1 MRVLFI
7 IPKLPGRF
15 AGPDFPHV
23 GIGYL
28 TSILLEHGIEVSI
41 LDLRLGG
48 DAGKIL
54 SVLRAFKPNLV
65 GVTSTSYGY
74 KKAYDIVDIVKS
86 SEEVKE
92 GCRVVIGGPHVS
104 ALGSR
109 VLDESG
115 AHFAVEGEGE
125 FTLLELSR
133 ALEEGRGDFGDIKGL
148 IWRWKGQTVE
158 NADRSFIMDLDAL
171 PFPAY
176 ERFDLERYFCY
187 QERILPLVTSRG
199 CPFRCTYCSVRL
211 SMGPKFR
218 PRTPENTVDELE
230 YWSKRGW
237 SNFDFYDDNFSCH
250 MERAEKICD
259 LILTR
264 GLKIRWRLNN
274 GVRVDRVTSHLLK
287 KMEEAGCVLIAFGIE
302 SGNEEVLR
310 RIRKSTPLQQ
320 IRQVVE
326 MADEVGIEKKIG
338 YFIVGPPGETYDK
351 FMDSVR
357 LAQSLPLD
365 EVNFYNL
372 VPYPGTELFQWVKE
386 NGHLLCPEEVY
397 LNQIS
402 YWQGSPIF
410 ETEEFPARERKRAL
424 KIGHSLERKSMAQT
438 RFGRFW
444 GYWAWLLTA
453 IPLVERFAI
462 WLAKESRLGRSLFLS
477 ISSRLKRLEMG
488 RGYVQ

>member
-7 IPKLPGRF
+7 ILKPPGRF
-15 AGPDFPHV
+15 AGPDLPHA

-28 TSILLEHGIEVSI
+28 TSILLKHGIEVSI

-48 DAGKIL
+48 DASKIL

-74 KKAYDIVDIVKS
+74 KKAYDIVHIVKS
-86 SEEVKE
+86 SDEVKE
-92 GCRVVIGGPHVS
+92 GCKVVIGGPHVS

-109 VLDESG
+109 VLDESD
-115 AHFAVEGEGE
+115 AHFAVKGEGE
-125 FTLLELSR
+125 FTLLELSW
-133 ALEEGRGDFGDIKGL
+133 ALQEGRRDFGDIKGL
-148 IWRWKGQTVE
+148 IWRWKGEAVE
-158 NADRSFIMDLDAL
+158 NEDRPFITDLDAL

-187 QERILPLVTSRG
+187 QERVLPVVTSRG
-199 CPFRCTYCSVRL
+199 CPFRCIFCSVRL

-230 YWSKRGW
+230 YWLKRGW
-237 SNFDFYDDNFSCH
+237 NTFEFQDDNFSCH
-250 MERAEKICD
+250 IERARKICD

-264 GLKIRWRLNN
+264 GLKIKWRLDS
-274 GVRVDRVTSHLLK
+274 VRADRVTSDLLRRMK
-287 KMEEAGCVLIAFGIE
+287 EAGCVLIGFGIE
-302 SGNEEVLR
+302 SGNEEVLKMIHKGTSLQ
-310 RIRKSTPLQQ
+310 RIRQA
-320 IRQVVE
+320 VE

-338 YFIVGPPGETYDK
+338 YFIVGHPGETYDK
-351 FMDSVR
+351 SMDSMR

-372 VPYPGTELFQWVKE
+372 VPYPGTVLFQWVKE
-386 NGHLLCPEEVY
+386 NGHFLYPEELY

-402 YWQGSPIF
+402 YWQDSPIF
-410 ETEEFPARERKRAL
+410 ETKEFPARERKRAF

-444 GYWAWLLTA
+444 GYWAWLLTSV
-453 IPLVERFAI
+453 PLVERFAVR
-462 WLAKESRLGRSLFLS
+462 LAKESKLGHSLFLS
-477 ISSRLKRLEMG
+477 ISSRLKEASDG
-488 RGYVQ
+488 